1 MKQIL
6 SPPWPIRFALFDTEQ
21 ENKFLIFGPCRRW
34 RRQTRQ
40 KTVKFSVLQTQ
51 LAFFTSSWDSCIFVR
66 ANYFCFTVNPLSTK
80 HVRSRRLNISLFG
93 FFFFL
98 WTSTLS
104 RSTITQKE
112 KSSANTAIST
122 SRLDKN
128 EYLFAFMHGRL
139 SFSFS
144 FLLQL
149 FLKVNCLS
157 LNIVLWLPLI
167 NFHFFLMNES
177 T

>member
-1 MKQIL
+1 MFGQEGWIL
-6 SPPWPIRFALFDTEQ
+6 VS
-21 ENKFLIFGPCRRW
+21 
-34 RRQTRQ
+34 
-40 KTVKFSVLQTQ
+40 
-51 LAFFTSSWDSCIFVR
+51 LA
-66 ANYFCFTVNPLSTK
+66 
-80 HVRSRRLNISLFG
+80 
-93 FFFFL
+93 FFL

-128 EYLFAFMHGRL
+128 EYVFAFMHDRL

-167 NFHFFLMNES
+167 NFHFFPNEWIYIIILS
-177 T
+177 DKYWKNKVIRKNWPATSHVKKIIFHRLRTSLCKNQTSWEMKVFNPPSNFACS